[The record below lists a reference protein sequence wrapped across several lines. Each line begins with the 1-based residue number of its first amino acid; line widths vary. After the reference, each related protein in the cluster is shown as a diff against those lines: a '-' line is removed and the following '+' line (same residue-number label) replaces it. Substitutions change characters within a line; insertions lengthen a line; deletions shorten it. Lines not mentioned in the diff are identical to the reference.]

1 VEIVTNSRAKAW
13 RRCARLHFFLFV
25 LGVRAIED
33 VGVLRFGTLIHLG
46 LEAWWLA
53 LLPYAKRHALVDGWQ
68 EADFLARRVIETEA
82 EADHRIAI
90 RNGDSLA
97 AALAAVA
104 GKAADPYEQAR
115 VEEMLRG
122 YHFRWQAEDLEP
134 IAVEAEFRAPLV
146 NPETGA
152 LSRTY
157 ELGGKLDVLARARST
172 GRIVII
178 EHKTSSEDVSTG
190 SPYWS
195 RLRIDGQVSH
205 YLAGARALG
214 YAAASCVY
222 DVLAKPAQR
231 PAKATPAEERKYTL
245 PKYKACPACKRK
257 GAPPAPHLVDVA
269 PRDVDGAAIGLLLV
283 LCEPDPEDATK
294 HRVCTD
300 PGGRLYANL
309 RAEDETPDEYRARL
323 VDALAEA
330 PERYFARGDVVR
342 LEHDEHEHA
351 SDVWRSARNIR
362 DAQLAGERLVQIG
375 RDAKSAHP
383 RNPDAC
389 FTYGRPCAF
398 FAVCTGAASIDD
410 PARFERVDNVHQEL
424 AIAAS

>member
-33 VGVLRFGTLIHLG
+33 VVVLRFGALIHLG
-46 LEAWWLA
+46 LEAWWQA
-53 LLPYAKRHALVDGWQ
+53 RLPEAVRVQLVDAAPAAAG
-68 EADFLARRVIETEA
+68 EDYTER
-82 EADHRIAI
+82 ELCIID
-90 RNGDSLA
+90 GDSLG

-157 ELGGKLDVLARARST
+157 ELGGKLDVLARQRSST
-172 GRIVII
+172 GRDRHRRAQDVAR
-178 EHKTSSEDVSTG
+178 KTSSTG

-195 RLRIDGQVSH
+195 APPHRRAGV
-205 YLAGARALG
+205 AVPRRGARARLRG
-214 YAAASCVY
+214 RVVRLRRPGEAGAA
-222 DVLAKPAQR
+222 PEPR
-231 PAKATPAEERKYTL
+231 PRPAEERKYTL

-294 HRVCTD
+294 RRVCTD

-342 LEHDEHEHA
+342 LERDEHEHA

>member
-33 VGVLRFGTLIHLG
+33 VVVLRFGALIHLG
-46 LEAWWLA
+46 LEAWWQA
-53 LLPYAKRHALVDGWQ
+53 RLPEAVRVQLVDAAHAAAG
-68 EADFLARRVIETEA
+68 EGPEHYTDRELFIL
-82 EADHRIAI
+82 D
-90 RNGDSLA
+90 GDSIG

-104 GKAADPYEQAR
+104 GDAADPFEQAR

-134 IAVEAEFRAPLV
+134 IAVEVEFRAPLV

-157 ELGGKLDVLARARST
+157 ELGGKLDVLARKRSS
-172 GRIVII
+172 GAIVIV
-178 EHKTSSEDVSTG
+178 EHKTTSENIETD
-190 SPYWS
+190 SPYWA
-195 RLRIDGQVSH
+195 RLRIDSQVSQ
-205 YLAGARALG
+205 YFAGARALG
-214 YAAASCVY
+214 NAAASCVY

-231 PAKATPAEERKYTL
+231 PSKATPVEERKYTL

-257 GAPPAPHLVDVA
+257 GAPPAPHDVVLGEDA
-269 PRDVDGAAIGLLLV
+269 NGPRVT
-283 LCEPDPEDATK
+283 CEPDPEDATK
-294 HRVCTD
+294 RRVCTD

-342 LEHDEHEHA
+342 LERDEHEHA